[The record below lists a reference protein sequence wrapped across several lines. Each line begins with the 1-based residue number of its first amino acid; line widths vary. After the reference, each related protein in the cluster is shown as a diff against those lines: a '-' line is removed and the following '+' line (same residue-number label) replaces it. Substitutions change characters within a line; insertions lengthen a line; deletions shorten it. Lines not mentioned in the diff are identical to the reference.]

1 MYEKI
6 VSKNKD
12 VFKTPLFIG
21 SIVIPLLLSIGIGLG
36 INYSE
41 SFVCFLNNFWTSMKL
56 PITIVA
62 LSIPLATWA
71 IANHRSAQMVHA
83 NKLSEEKRLFETYF
97 EQEKF
102 FERIYGRKIIT
113 AEWFFIT
120 VEDLPVI
127 HSEIYEFRN
136 LKNKGTISIKDDI
149 HIAINNHLEESIKI
163 IWGFYD
169 HFTEEKEKENNIF
182 LLHSYTIQLFTNLN
196 ILLNNFSNIFG
207 TKYLNLQKTNFS
219 TYTQSHFEIY
229 DLCIYLDIPI
239 NKIDN
244 EKRNDDYET
253 FYAVA
258 SLIFDKFNLNAETCT
273 IEKLNEK
280 INIDQTIKWALS
292 EPHVQTINKLI
303 QGWYENLSN
312 NIDGLTVIPIEG
324 QYLSLKLFTNNIDDF
339 INVRFIETEKNEYFG
354 EVRFTKNEHFE
365 FMPIYVYENGIT
377 LGKDRETAE
386 EKMNK
391 LIDFIKKNLDF

>member
-21 SIVIPLLLSIGIGLG
+21 SIAIPLLLSIGIGLG
-36 INYSE
+36 IHYSE
-41 SFVCFLNNFWTSMKL
+41 SFACLLTSLWSSMKL
-56 PITIVA
+56 PITIAA

-83 NKLSEEKRLFETYF
+83 NKLSEEKRLFEAYF

-127 HSEIYEFRN
+127 HSEIYEFSN
-136 LKNKGTISIKDDI
+136 LKYKGTISIKDDI
-149 HIAINNHLEESIKI
+149 HIAINNHLEENMKI

-169 HFTEEKEKENNIF
+169 HFTNEKEKGNNIF
-182 LLHSYTIQLFTNLN
+182 LLQSYTIQLFTNLN
-196 ILLNNFSNIFG
+196 NLLNYFSNIFG
-207 TKYLNLQKTNFS
+207 TKYSNLQNTNFS
-219 TYTQSHFEIY
+219 TYTQSYFEIY

-258 SLIFDKFNLNAETCT
+258 SLILEKFNLNAEECT
-273 IEKLNEK
+273 INKLNEK
-280 INIDQTIKWALS
+280 FNLDRTIKWAMS

-303 QGWYENLSN
+303 QELYENIPN
-312 NIDGLTVIPIEG
+312 NIDGLTVIPSDG
-324 QYLSLKLFTNNIDDF
+324 KYLSFKLFTNNIDDF
-339 INVRFIETEKNEYFG
+339 INVNFIETQEDEHFG

-365 FMPIYVYENGIT
+365 LIPIYVYEDGIT
-377 LGKDRETAE
+377 LGKDIESIE
-386 EKMNK
+386 EKINK
-391 LIDFIKKNLDF
+391 FIKKNLTF

>member
-6 VSKNKD
+6 VSKDKD

-21 SIVIPLLLSIGIGLG
+21 SIAIPLLLSICIGLG
-36 INYSE
+36 ILYSE
-41 SFVCFLNNFWTSMKL
+41 SFVCFLNSFWSSMKL

-102 FERIYGRKIIT
+102 FERIYGRKITT
-113 AEWFFIT
+113 AEWSFIT

-127 HSEIYEFRN
+127 HSSIYEFQN
-136 LKNKGTISIKDDI
+136 LKNKGTITIRDDI
-149 HIAINNHLEESIKI
+149 HIIINDHLEECMKL
-163 IWGFYD
+163 IWDFYN
-169 HFTEEKEKENNIF
+169 HFTEEKQKDNNIYI
-182 LLHSYTIQLFTNLN
+182 LQSYAVQLFNHLN
-196 ILLNNFSNIFG
+196 SLLNNFSNFFG
-207 TKYLNLQKTNFS
+207 TKYVNLNNTTLS
-219 TYTQSHFEIY
+219 TYAQSYFEIY
-229 DLCIYLDIPI
+229 ELSIYLDIPI
-239 NKIDN
+239 NKITN

-253 FYAVA
+253 FYAIA
-258 SLIFDKFNLNAETCT
+258 SLISDKFNLTAEQCT
-273 IEKLNEK
+273 LEKLNDK
-280 INIDQTIKWALS
+280 FQINQMVKFATS
-292 EPHVQTINKLI
+292 EPHVQTINNLI
-303 QGWYENLSN
+303 QGWYEKFID
-312 NIDGLTVIPIEG
+312 NIDGLTIIPIEG

-339 INVRFIETEKNEYFG
+339 INVRFIETEENDYFG

-391 LIDFIKKNLDF
+391 LINFIKKNLKF

>member
-36 INYSE
+36 IHYSE
-41 SFVCFLNNFWTSMKL
+41 SFVCFLNSFWTSMKL

-127 HSEIYEFRN
+127 HSEIYEFRD
-136 LKNKGTISIKDDI
+136 LKNKGTISIRDDI
-149 HIAINNHLEESIKI
+149 HVAINNHLEENMKI

-169 HFTEEKEKENNIF
+169 HFTEEKDNNIF
-182 LLHSYTIQLFTNLN
+182 LLHSYTIQLFTKLN
-196 ILLNNFSNIFG
+196 TLLNNLSNIFG
-207 TKYLNLQKTNFS
+207 IKHLNLQNTNFS
-219 TYTQSHFEIY
+219 TYTQSYFEIY

-258 SLIFDKFNLNAETCT
+258 SLIFERFNLNAEECT
-273 IEKLNEK
+273 INKLNE
-280 INIDQTIKWALS
+280 NFNLDQTIKWATS

-303 QGWYENLSN
+303 QGWHERFPD
-312 NIDGLTVIPIEG
+312 NIDGLTSIPIEG
-324 QYLSLKLFTNNIDDF
+324 KYLSLRLFTNNENNF
-339 INVRFIETEKNEYFG
+339 INVKFIETQETEHFG
-354 EVRFTKNEHFE
+354 EVRFTINELSE
-365 FMPIYVYENGIT
+365 FIPIYVFENGIT
-377 LGKDRETAE
+377 LGKDKKIIE
-386 EKMNK
+386 EKMNI
-391 LIDFIKKNLDF
+391 LIKFIKNNLKI